1 MNLAQLFNRLRGGQ
15 AVAPGFSGASTPQEK
30 PQGPAAPAASSAMA
44 GQAGATVVPLR
55 EQFDWP
61 EERSPWFEPAA
72 AVEAATS
79 SPAPPPVRPGGLLA
93 APELKSCLGRDHYA
107 SGRHHGSLFRTREAL
122 DIGRDAIVTH
132 FQNEASALAE
142 RLHTRLD
149 KLMLERQKVEGLSAD
164 MGKTLA
170 LAAEQVQRE
179 VDVLRQQIEL
189 AEQRKGWVLDALNRY
204 QLGFDRGVRDALAYE
219 LLASCEDHTR

>member
-1 MNLAQLFNRLRGGQ
+1 MNLAQLFNRLRGGL
-15 AVAPGFSGASTPQEK
+15 AVDPGFSGVSTPQVTPQET

-44 GQAGATVVPLR
+44 SQAGGTVVPLR
-55 EQFDWP
+55 EQFDGP
-61 EERSPWFEPAA
+61 QGSASWF
-72 AVEAATS
+72 
-79 SPAPPPVRPGGLLA
+79 SPAPSDQGATPAPSPVRPGGLLA
-93 APELKSCLGRDHYA
+93 APELKACLGRDHYA

-122 DIGRDAIVTH
+122 DMGRDAIVTH

-164 MGKTLA
+164 MARTLA

-219 LLASCEDHTR
+219 LLAS

>member
-15 AVAPGFSGASTPQEK
+15 AVAPGFSGASTPQETPQET

-44 GQAGATVVPLR
+44 GQAGGTVVPLR
-55 EQFDWP
+55 EQFDGSQGP
-61 EERSPWFEPAA
+61 ASLFSPAPSDQSP
-72 AVEAATS
+72 TS
-79 SPAPPPVRPGGLLA
+79 SPSPVRPGGLLA
-93 APELKSCLGRDHYA
+93 APELKACLGRDHYA

-122 DIGRDAIVTH
+122 DMGRDAIVTH

-164 MGKTLA
+164 MARTLA
-170 LAAEQVQRE
+170 LAAGQVQRE

-219 LLASCEDHTR
+219 LLAS

>member
-1 MNLAQLFNRLRGGQ
+1 M
-15 AVAPGFSGASTPQEK
+15 
-30 PQGPAAPAASSAMA
+30 
-44 GQAGATVVPLR
+44 
-55 EQFDWP
+55 
-61 EERSPWFEPAA
+61 
-72 AVEAATS
+72 
-79 SPAPPPVRPGGLLA
+79 
-93 APELKSCLGRDHYA
+93 
-107 SGRHHGSLFRTREAL
+107 
-122 DIGRDAIVTH
+122 GRDAIVTY

-164 MGKTLA
+164 MAKTLA

-189 AEQRKGWVLDALNRY
+189 AERRKGWVLDALNRY

-219 LLASCEDHTR
+219 LLAS